1 MDTNRSSGARV
12 ATRAG
17 RTRWRLRLTVA
28 LCLAGASA
36 GPTCAESALE
46 LRQAS
51 VVATPH
57 RIVTPRFRLSARL
70 QARPARP
77 VSTGDGA
84 RRIEAVLG
92 AKAAFALCPAPGA
105 IFADGYESP

>member
-70 QARPARP
+70 QA
-77 VSTGDGA
+77 
-84 RRIEAVLG
+84 
-92 AKAAFALCPAPGA
+92 AFALCPAPGA